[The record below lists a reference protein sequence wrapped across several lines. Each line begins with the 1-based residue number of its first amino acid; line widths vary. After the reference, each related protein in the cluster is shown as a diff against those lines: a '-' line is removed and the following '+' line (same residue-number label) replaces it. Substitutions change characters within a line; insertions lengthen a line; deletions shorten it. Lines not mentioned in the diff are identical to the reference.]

1 MPGVLGALVEASGL
15 MGRAAGTCVAAAL
28 MVLVR
33 SPGCNRITTLG
44 RLRADMPETPR
55 RGRGRVVKR
64 CRRAA
69 GTLSIIRLT
78 GETSP
83 FSCTAAHEYGRF

>member
-55 RGRGRVVKR
+55 RGRGRVVKL

-69 GTLSIIRLT
+69 GTLSDYPTDGGNVPVLLHRRT
-78 GETSP
+78 
-83 FSCTAAHEYGRF
+83 